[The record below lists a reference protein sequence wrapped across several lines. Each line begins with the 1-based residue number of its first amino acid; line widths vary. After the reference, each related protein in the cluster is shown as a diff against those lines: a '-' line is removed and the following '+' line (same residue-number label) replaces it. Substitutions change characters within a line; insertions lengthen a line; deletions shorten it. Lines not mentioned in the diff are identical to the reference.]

1 MGQAIQLIS
10 DFTLQNWGQI
20 SDPKTMWSTAESV
33 SGGFRTSV
41 HVQRKVWVFFKN
53 VYCPN

>member
-20 SDPKTMWSTAESV
+20 SDPKTIWSTAECI
-33 SGGFRTSV
+33 SGSSMTSV
-41 HVQRKVWVFFKN
+41 HVQRTSLFLEN